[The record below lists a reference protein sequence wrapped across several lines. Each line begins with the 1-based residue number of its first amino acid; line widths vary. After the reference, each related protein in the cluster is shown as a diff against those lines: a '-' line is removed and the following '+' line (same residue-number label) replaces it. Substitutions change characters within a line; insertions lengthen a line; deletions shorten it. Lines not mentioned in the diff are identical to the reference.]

1 MRLKMRHMQTFLI
14 GFALLVSLPVF
25 RGSVFAQESEPGQE
39 SEPVRGTIAGHVSI
53 LPDAGV
59 SGAPQVVLM
68 SSGWAELWNG
78 DVQQRIDRYFNL
90 YRGAVAQDPALFDEI
105 AAMARRD
112 AVVSLVSQMQ
122 QALGLQF
129 KDHVREVSPDGRF
142 EFTGVPLGEHKVVV
156 LAEAGKGSLIW
167 AETVNVRSSI
177 PQFIEV
183 QNRIQ

>member
-1 MRLKMRHMQTFLI
+1 MRHMQTFLI
-14 GFALLVSLPVF
+14 GFALLVSVPVF
-25 RGSVFAQESEPGQE
+25 WGSVFAQGSEAKQE
-39 SEPVRGTIAGHVSI
+39 SETVRGTIAGHVPI

-59 SGAPQVVLM
+59 SGTPQVVLM
-68 SSGWAELWNG
+68 SSGWAERWNG

-90 YRGAVAQDPALFDEI
+90 YRVAVAEDPALFDEI
-105 AAMARRD
+105 SAMARRD

-122 QALGLQF
+122 QALGLEFQ
-129 KDHVREVSPDGRF
+129 DYVREVSPDGRF

-167 AETVNVRSSI
+167 AETVNVRSPI